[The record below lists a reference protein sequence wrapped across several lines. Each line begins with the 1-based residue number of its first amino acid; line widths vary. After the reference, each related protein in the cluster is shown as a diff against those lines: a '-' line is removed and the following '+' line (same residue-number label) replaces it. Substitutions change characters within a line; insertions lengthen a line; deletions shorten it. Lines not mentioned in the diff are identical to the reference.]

1 METVRYTDEGGR
13 YRTGGVTFEPGDV
26 GEVSAGLAEHLVV
39 DVGSFEYAD
48 EETLEKA
55 DADEAVEDAEELP
68 ETSDLTTDE
77 AEAEDETEDETK
89 DSVVTAPGEFT
100 IDEIEAELE
109 TGEWDDHLETLRE
122 NEEDGKDRAGV
133 YDALGVRRAEIEG

>member
-48 EETLEKA
+48 GA
-55 DADEAVEDAEELP
+55 EDAEELP
-68 ETSDLTTDE
+68 TPDDLTGDE

-89 DSVVTAPGEFT
+89 NSVVTAPGEFT

>member
-26 GEVSAGLAEHLVV
+26 GEVSAGLAEHLVA
-39 DVGSFEYAD
+39 DVGSFEYVD
-48 EETLEKA
+48 EETLETA
-55 DADEAVEDAEELP
+55 DTED
-68 ETSDLTTDE
+68 
-77 AEAEDETEDETK
+77 EDETEGEDEGEEAPNGSETK
-89 DSVVTAPGEFT
+89 NSVVTAPDEFT

-122 NEEDGKDRAGV
+122 NEEAGKDRAGV
-133 YDALGVRRAEIEG
+133 HDAIGVRRAEIEG